1 MSLKTRADYKF
12 RYFYNDQIN
21 NLKYFLLELVRK
33 LTFSDY
39 RLKAIMNILKLNNI
53 KRISELNSKEII
65 EINNESGKLK
75 IQNDNLHTEN
85 FNLKTRIKIL
95 KIENIGL
102 RDLNIYFIDQKII
115 NFQDKLYI

>member
-1 MSLKTRADYKF
+1 M
-12 RYFYNDQIN
+12 
-21 NLKYFLLELVRK
+21 VRK

-39 RLKAIMNILKLNNI
+39 CLKAIMNILKLNNI

-75 IQNDNLHTEN
+75 IQNDNLYAEN